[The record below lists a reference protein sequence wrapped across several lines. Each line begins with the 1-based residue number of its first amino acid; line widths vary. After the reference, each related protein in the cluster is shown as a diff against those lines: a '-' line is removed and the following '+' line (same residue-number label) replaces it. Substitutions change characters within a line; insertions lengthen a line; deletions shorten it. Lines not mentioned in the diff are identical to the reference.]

1 MQKVQIQDLT
11 PRTVRP
17 HEQAAAI
24 STIVLAFATDPMT
37 RWSWPNPADYLRIMP
52 QVTRA
57 FGGAAFDHQ
66 SAFCTDGHE
75 GVALWLPPGVSPDE
89 DAMAG
94 LFEQSLDE
102 GRLQEMGTVFEQMAQ
117 FHPTEPH
124 WYLPLIAADPA
135 HRGRGLG
142 TALMEAAIE
151 RIDTD
156 GRPAWLESSNPRNI
170 PLYQRFGFEIVGEIR
185 TASSPVLTP
194 MLRPG
199 RG

>member
-24 STIVLAFATDPMT
+24 STIVLAFTTDPMT

-89 DAMAG
+89 EVMAG

-124 WYLPLIAADPA
+124 WYLPLIGVDPV
-135 HRGRGLG
+135 HQG
-142 TALMEAAIE
+142 TGVGSALL
-151 RIDTD
+151 RHVTD
-156 GRPAWLESSNPRNI
+156 RFDRDGAVAFLESSNPRNI
-170 PLYQRFGFEIVGEIR
+170 PLYERHGFKQVGQIE
-185 TASSPVLTP
+185 AGSSPV
-194 MLRPG
+194 MVAMVR
-199 RG
+199 R

>member
-124 WYLPLIAADPA
+124 WYLPLIGVDPV
-135 HRGRGLG
+135 HQG
-142 TALMEAAIE
+142 TGVGSALL
-151 RIDTD
+151 RHVTD
-156 GRPAWLESSNPRNI
+156 RFDRDGAVAYLESSNPRNI
-170 PLYQRFGFEIVGEIR
+170 PLYERHGFKQVGQIE
-185 TASSPVLTP
+185 AGSSPV
-194 MLRPG
+194 MVAMVR
-199 RG
+199 R

>member
-11 PRTVRP
+11 PRTPRTVRP
-17 HEQAAAI
+17 HEQSAAI

-57 FGGAAFDHQ
+57 FGGAAFDHA

-89 DAMAG
+89 EAMAG

-124 WYLPLIAADPA
+124 WYLPLIGVDPV
-135 HRGRGLG
+135 HQG
-142 TALMEAAIE
+142 TGVGSALL
-151 RIDTD
+151 RHVTD
-156 GRPAWLESSNPRNI
+156 RFDRDGAVAYLESSNPRNI
-170 PLYQRFGFEIVGEIR
+170 PLYERHGFKQVGQIQ
-185 TASSPVLTP
+185 AGSSPV
-194 MLRPG
+194 MVAMVR
-199 RG
+199 R